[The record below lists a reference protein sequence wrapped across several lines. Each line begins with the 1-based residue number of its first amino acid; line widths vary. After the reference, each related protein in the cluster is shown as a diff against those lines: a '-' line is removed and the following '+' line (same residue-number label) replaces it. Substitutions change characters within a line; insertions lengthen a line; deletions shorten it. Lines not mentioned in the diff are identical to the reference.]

1 MLGQSKV
8 KKKKTLYVVEIEP
21 LSLAALTIVS
31 PEAFPM
37 SQLCNM
43 IGLAVRKKETFL
55 ASNLKLLIRLYT

>member
-8 KKKKTLYVVEIEP
+8 KKKTLYVVETGP

-37 SQLCNM
+37 SELCNM
-43 IGLAVRKKETFL
+43 IGLAVRKMETFFGVEFKTL
-55 ASNLKLLIRLYT
+55 D